1 MRVASPASTEFDSAS
16 LETAPFPEQAVRPSA
31 ATVARVSAATR
42 VRRASFDTTEPPI
55 TSMGTGHRESTF
67 QTPRVSWA
75 LRRVSQL
82 LHQMNGVACATFHY
96 DVMVTEFEAS
106 VSTAVVDHMNGDH
119 PEDNLLIARAFGRP
133 EAAASVMV
141 GLDGAGGR
149 WLVTDASGE
158 SELTVPWPGGLI
170 SERAE
175 IRREVVALYKSACE
189 KLGVTPREEHAPEQT
204 TAAPHGAGHP
214 HGAGA
219 HGGGHPHA
227 ATTPDD
233 DGSFAQ
239 AIREATWGDHS
250 DSEGSTYMEDIMR
263 GRSGIE
269 EYTALVAQHYFV
281 YEALEAASKKL
292 AADPDFAAFHPA
304 ALVRLP
310 ALVEDLEF
318 LIGADWREKIQAL
331 PATQAYA
338 DRITELGEEP
348 WLPGLVAQHYTRYL
362 GDLSGG
368 QMIAKLVAKQHG
380 FDRAGIAFYDF
391 TELGPIPA
399 FKQTYREALNQMG
412 ERLSEEERARVID
425 EVRAAYRFNTETFID
440 MDKARAATV

>member
-1 MRVASPASTEFDSAS
+1 
-16 LETAPFPEQAVRPSA
+16 
-31 ATVARVSAATR
+31 
-42 VRRASFDTTEPPI
+42 
-55 TSMGTGHRESTF
+55 
-67 QTPRVSWA
+67 
-75 LRRVSQL
+75 
-82 LHQMNGVACATFHY
+82 
-96 DVMVTEFEAS
+96 MVIEFEAPVIS
-106 VSTAVVDHMNGDH
+106 AVVAHMNGDH

-133 EAAASVMV
+133 EATASAMV
-141 GLDGAGGR
+141 GLDASGGR
-149 WLVTDASGE
+149 WLVTDESGE
-158 SELTVPWPGGLI
+158 KELTVAWPGGPI

-175 IRREVVALYKSACE
+175 IRREVVVLYKAACE
-189 KLGVTPREEHAPEQT
+189 KLGVTPREEHAPEQK
-204 TAAPHGAGHP
+204 ADSGRGAGHP
-214 HGAGA
+214 HGGSA
-219 HGGGHPHA
+219 HGGGHSHGGGHAHA
-227 ATTPDD
+227 ATSSDD

-250 DSEGSTYMEDIMR
+250 DSEGSTFMEDIMR

-281 YEALEAASKKL
+281 YEALDTAATKL
-292 AADPDFAAFHPA
+292 AADPDFAAFHPE

-338 DRITELGEEP
+338 DRLTELGEKP

-380 FDRAGIAFYDF
+380 FDRVGVAFYDF
-391 TELGPIPA
+391 SELGPIPA

-412 ERLSEEERARVID
+412 ARLSEEEQARVIA
-425 EVRAAYRFNTETFID
+425 EVREAYRFNTETFID
-440 MDKARAATV
+440 LDRARAAAV